1 MSFFSKTEKI
11 YYEMHIPV
19 MGDSYTYTVKY
30 GKNREKTPLDAR
42 MTREMLQLH
51 AQEFSNVDN
60 MKVQLKDLR
69 EIHNIPMLR
78 KTSNFQSVKG
88 VLLDKQK
95 ISSYYGS
102 EVVKMENDLF
112 GNLASEYIV
121 KITNGKYNNV
131 LEIKNYIIN
140 TVIPEIE
147 KFIGKADSRKYSIF
161 KIDSIVMN
169 YMGNNVFFL
178 EVQSDLAEH
187 AIDPKEHGQK
197 FTRVISKKVSLLLT
211 FPEELYYIWELVNSE
226 KNILVKLANGNI
238 VYINDDNY
246 DTFTSS
252 SRREL
257 DFSIPIGM
265 KNTISSPKDYKTLE
279 IAKQKLYYQ
288 EKKNKKRNRQE
299 LLYETLQKSTELENA
314 CFLNMYLDLYP
325 FKDPTIRN
333 DKNWRLFLKGV
344 MRYFARICNIAEVDN
359 GRGNIFVEIPLGV
372 SLRKTPMYM
381 NIEMTKE
388 VVPTLYNNQKPI
400 NIFEELLKR
409 NNGNVSSIIGNAT
422 GQNPQFSVATPL
434 CFFEYENKQND
445 NPKYSDRKEVWLY
458 LVVEAIPGKYI
469 KYGLNFSKFYNGLT
483 GVNVGR
489 SLSFTILKEV
499 NEEFRNK
506 YSNEGFIGKDYYNNM
521 DEDIE
526 RSRVH
531 EALEHYMLEFDKST
545 RWWNYTDDATLWK
558 IDKNT
563 GKIKYEIPQQFQLN
577 DTSDTTAND
586 IEVPRMP
593 MPILM
598 WNMIP
603 YSAKKVS
610 YTSSLLLYTV
620 IIQEVET
627 STGWGEAISFIVT
640 MGAMIFSAGTLGAA
654 IAAGTATAT
663 STAISIAAMVGSL
676 VALAGSLSGNKIVS
690 LIGTIIS
697 VVTSIGNITQSF
709 DKLSTFKKLT
719 TIADVLTDVNRIV
732 TNFRNINFEQAL
744 VQQAEDLQ
752 KSKDN
757 FEKEID
763 SRLDTW
769 GGVVRTS
776 AAADEEIDQLQFL
789 TSTDFLGYIVEQS
802 IEPNFEINHND
813 RKYDNTR

>member
-1 MSFFSKTEKI
+1 
-11 YYEMHIPV
+11 
-19 MGDSYTYTVKY
+19 
-30 GKNREKTPLDAR
+30 
-42 MTREMLQLH
+42 
-51 AQEFSNVDN
+51 
-60 MKVQLKDLR
+60 
-69 EIHNIPMLR
+69 
-78 KTSNFQSVKG
+78 
-88 VLLDKQK
+88 
-95 ISSYYGS
+95 
-102 EVVKMENDLF
+102 
-112 GNLASEYIV
+112 
-121 KITNGKYNNV
+121 
-131 LEIKNYIIN
+131 
-140 TVIPEIE
+140 
-147 KFIGKADSRKYSIF
+147 
-161 KIDSIVMN
+161 
-169 YMGNNVFFL
+169 
-178 EVQSDLAEH
+178 
-187 AIDPKEHGQK
+187 
-197 FTRVISKKVSLLLT
+197 
-211 FPEELYYIWELVNSE
+211 
-226 KNILVKLANGNI
+226 
-238 VYINDDNY
+238 
-246 DTFTSS
+246 
-252 SRREL
+252 
-257 DFSIPIGM
+257 
-265 KNTISSPKDYKTLE
+265 
-279 IAKQKLYYQ
+279 
-288 EKKNKKRNRQE
+288 
-299 LLYETLQKSTELENA
+299 
-314 CFLNMYLDLYP
+314 
-325 FKDPTIRN
+325 
-333 DKNWRLFLKGV
+333 
-344 MRYFARICNIAEVDN
+344 
-359 GRGNIFVEIPLGV
+359 
-372 SLRKTPMYM
+372 M

-409 NNGNVSSIIGNAT
+409 NNGNVSSIISGK
-422 GQNPQFSVATPL
+422 NPQFSIATPL
-434 CFFEYENKQND
+434 CFFEYGNKQND
-445 NPKYSDRKEVWLY
+445 NPLYENRKEVWLY
-458 LVVEAIPGKYI
+458 LVVEATPGKYI

-489 SLSFTILKEV
+489 SLSFSILKEV

-531 EALEHYMLEFDKST
+531 EALEHYMLEFDKSI

-627 STGWGEAISFIVT
+627 STGWGEAISFIAT
-640 MGAMIFSAGTLGAA
+640 MVAMVFSAGTLGAA

-663 STAISIAAMVGSL
+663 STAISIAGMIGSL

-697 VVTSIGNITQSF
+697 VVASIGNITQSF

-719 TIADVLTDVNRIV
+719 TIVDVLTDVNRIV

-789 TSTDFLGYIVEQS
+789 TSTDFLGSSLPGSSLPYA
-802 IEPNFEINHND
+802 
-813 RKYDNTR
+813 

>member
-1 MSFFSKTEKI
+1 
-11 YYEMHIPV
+11 
-19 MGDSYTYTVKY
+19 
-30 GKNREKTPLDAR
+30 
-42 MTREMLQLH
+42 
-51 AQEFSNVDN
+51 
-60 MKVQLKDLR
+60 
-69 EIHNIPMLR
+69 
-78 KTSNFQSVKG
+78 
-88 VLLDKQK
+88 
-95 ISSYYGS
+95 
-102 EVVKMENDLF
+102 
-112 GNLASEYIV
+112 
-121 KITNGKYNNV
+121 
-131 LEIKNYIIN
+131 
-140 TVIPEIE
+140 
-147 KFIGKADSRKYSIF
+147 
-161 KIDSIVMN
+161 
-169 YMGNNVFFL
+169 
-178 EVQSDLAEH
+178 
-187 AIDPKEHGQK
+187 
-197 FTRVISKKVSLLLT
+197 
-211 FPEELYYIWELVNSE
+211 
-226 KNILVKLANGNI
+226 
-238 VYINDDNY
+238 
-246 DTFTSS
+246 
-252 SRREL
+252 
-257 DFSIPIGM
+257 
-265 KNTISSPKDYKTLE
+265 
-279 IAKQKLYYQ
+279 
-288 EKKNKKRNRQE
+288 
-299 LLYETLQKSTELENA
+299 
-314 CFLNMYLDLYP
+314 
-325 FKDPTIRN
+325 
-333 DKNWRLFLKGV
+333 
-344 MRYFARICNIAEVDN
+344 
-359 GRGNIFVEIPLGV
+359 
-372 SLRKTPMYM
+372 
-381 NIEMTKE
+381 
-388 VVPTLYNNQKPI
+388 
-400 NIFEELLKR
+400 
-409 NNGNVSSIIGNAT
+409 
-422 GQNPQFSVATPL
+422 
-434 CFFEYENKQND
+434 
-445 NPKYSDRKEVWLY
+445 
-458 LVVEAIPGKYI
+458 
-469 KYGLNFSKFYNGLT
+469 
-483 GVNVGR
+483 
-489 SLSFTILKEV
+489 
-499 NEEFRNK
+499 
-506 YSNEGFIGKDYYNNM
+506 M

-627 STGWGEAISFIVT
+627 STGLGEAISFIVT
-640 MGAMIFSAGTLGAA
+640 MVAMIFSAGTLGAA